1 MIINFIRAQ
10 YSKLVAFLLV
20 RFAPTSEQLEA
31 RNRRALERTIRQ
43 SYEAGTKLDRRV
55 VSIEDLIEKLDAEAD
70 RLSVLAD
77 AENMLNFRATLLLK
91 TV

>member
-1 MIINFIRAQ
+1 MLINSIRAQ
-10 YSKLVAFLLV
+10 YSKLIAFLLV
-20 RFAPTSEQLEA
+20 RFAPTSEQIEA

-55 VSIEDLIEKLDAEAD
+55 AALEDLIEKLDAEAD

-77 AENMLNFRATLLLK
+77 EENLLTFRATLLLK